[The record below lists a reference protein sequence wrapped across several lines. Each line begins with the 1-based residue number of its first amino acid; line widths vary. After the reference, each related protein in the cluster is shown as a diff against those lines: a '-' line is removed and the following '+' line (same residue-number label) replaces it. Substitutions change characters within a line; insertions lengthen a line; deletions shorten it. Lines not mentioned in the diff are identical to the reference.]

1 MEGKDL
7 RRFPLEQMEQMDRFL
22 ERLIE
27 AGTSDIGRQVKGVA
41 RDYAEEIVDLLVE
54 AKIELVEARQVV
66 EARQGKVKE
75 ESQEGVYGSDE
86 R

>member
-41 RDYAEEIVDLLVE
+41 RDYAEEIVDMLVE

-75 ESQEGVYGSDE
+75 ESQEGVNGSGE
-86 R
+86 H